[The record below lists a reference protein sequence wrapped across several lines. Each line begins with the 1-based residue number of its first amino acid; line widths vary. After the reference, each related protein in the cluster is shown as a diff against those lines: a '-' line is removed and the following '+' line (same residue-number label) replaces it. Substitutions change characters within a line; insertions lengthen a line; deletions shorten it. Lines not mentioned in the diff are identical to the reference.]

1 MFTLK
6 SQDNIAMFE
15 NPDEYMRYLCADHLE
30 KMNDWVLSIR
40 AVKVNSQNVCYTI
53 NLNFNL

>member
-15 NPDEYMRYLCADHLE
+15 NPDEYMRYLCTDHLE
-30 KMNDWVLSIR
+30 KMNDWVLSIQ
-40 AVKVNSQNVCYTI
+40 AAKVSS
-53 NLNFNL
+53 

>member
-1 MFTLK
+1 MFALK

-40 AVKVNSQNVCYTI
+40 AAKVLLRY
-53 NLNFNL
+53 LL